1 MHHSWMSRQGF
12 TLVEVLIVSMTVAT
26 LMGLSMMV
34 LPGVL
39 EATKADSGTR
49 QLTGVLRAVRE
60 QAITERRNIE
70 IRFIPP
76 NRIEAWRDDVDDND
90 NPAGQTRVQEN
101 TLEQGVEYSRFPG
114 VADTP
119 DGFAVGALPVEF
131 TGVAPWRFTS
141 EGQVVDANGD
151 VVNGSVFLGRPLEP
165 ETARAVTL
173 FGPTALLREWRWNG
187 AGWVE

>member
-1 MHHSWMSRQGF
+1 MRHSLASRQGF
-12 TLVEVLIVSMTVAT
+12 TLVEVLIVSMTIAT

-39 EATKADSGTR
+39 EATKADSGAQ
-49 QLTGVLRAVRE
+49 QLVGVLRTVRE
-60 QAITERRNIE
+60 QAITERRHIE

-76 NRIEAWRDDVDDND
+76 NRIEAWRDDIDDND
-90 NPAGQTRVQEN
+90 QPAGQSLVHET
-101 TLEQGVEYSRFPG
+101 TLEQGIEYQRYPG

-151 VVNGSVFLGRPLEP
+151 VVNGSVFVGRPMESD
-165 ETARAVTL
+165 TARAITL
-173 FGPTALLREWRWNG
+173 FGATALLRDWRWNG